1 MANVRWAMVGTGLMA
16 DLILRDFPLSEKTT
30 LSALVSRD
38 TARAEAKLAE
48 VGITARALT
57 FEQAIADPEIDLIYI
72 ASPHSEHFWM
82 AKAALDAGKH
92 ILVEKSFMNDAS
104 EAEAIYSLARQKG
117 LFSMEAMWT
126 KFMPLHNDL
135 IEIVRSGRIGQL
147 RLIEANFGFLRT
159 FDESH
164 RLFNKELGGGSTLDQ
179 GVYTTT
185 LNRWF
190 ADSPI
195 KQQTTSGYNYPNGVD
210 ALAMTSFEFEN
221 GVVGRGNSSLGT
233 ALGLAARLVG
243 DLGIIE
249 IQEAFWN
256 STDAVI
262 KTYQPNSDV
271 AHIEQITRPRKGA
284 GYVHMIEAVSNSV
297 LAGDL
302 ENSQHTH
309 SFSLE
314 VMRSLDK
321 TRADLN

>member
-16 DLILRDFPLSEKTT
+16 DLILRDFPLSENTE
-30 LSALVSRD
+30 LAALVSRD
-38 TARAEAKLAE
+38 NSRAAAKLLE
-48 VGITARALT
+48 VGIDAASLS
-57 FEQAIADPEIDLIYI
+57 FEEAIADPEIDLIYI

-82 AKAALDAGKH
+82 AQAALEAGKH
-92 ILVEKSFMNDAS
+92 ILVEKSFMNDAR
-104 EAEAIYSLARQKG
+104 EAEEIYSLAKSKG

-126 KFMPLHNDL
+126 KFMPLHNEL
-135 IEIVRSGRIGQL
+135 IEIVRSGQIGQL

-164 RLFNKELGGGSTLDQ
+164 RLFNKELGGGSSLDQ

-190 ADSPI
+190 ANSPI
-195 KQQTTSGYNYPNGVD
+195 KHQSTEGYNYPNGVD

-221 GVVGRGNSSLGT
+221 GVIGRGNSSLGT

-249 IQEAFWN
+249 IHEAFWN
-256 STDAVI
+256 STDATI
-262 KTYQPNSDV
+262 KTYQPDSDV
-271 AHIEQITRPRKGA
+271 AHIEKVSRPRKGA

-297 LAGDL
+297 LAGET
-302 ENSQHTH
+302 ENRQHTH
-309 SFSLE
+309 AFSLE

>member
-1 MANVRWAMVGTGLMA
+1 MTNLRWAMVGTGLMA
-16 DLILRDFPLSEKTT
+16 DLILRDFPLSEKTE
-30 LSALVSRD
+30 LVALVSRYPE
-38 TARAEAKLAE
+38 RAAAKLSE
-48 VGITARALT
+48 VGISAKSLT
-57 FEQAIADPEIDLIYI
+57 YEQAISDPEIDLIYI

-82 AKAALDAGKH
+82 AKAALEAGKH
-92 ILVEKSFMNDAS
+92 ILVEKSVMNDA
-104 EAEAIYSLARQKG
+104 AEAAEIYTLAKQKG

-126 KFMPLHNDL
+126 KFMPLHNEL
-135 IEIVRSGRIGQL
+135 FEIVKSGRIGQL

-195 KQQTTSGYNYPNGVD
+195 QQQSTNGYNYANGVD

-221 GVVGRGNSSLGT
+221 GVIGRGNSSLGT

-256 STDAVI
+256 TTDAVI

-271 AHIEQITRPRKGA
+271 AQVEKITRARKGA
-284 GYVHMIEAVSNSV
+284 GYVHMIEAVSTSV
-297 LAGDL
+297 LAGEL

-309 SFSLE
+309 EFSLE
-314 VMRSLDK
+314 IMRSLDK

>member
-16 DLILRDFPLSEKTT
+16 DLILRDFPLSENTE
-30 LSALVSRD
+30 LAALVSRD
-38 TARAEAKLAE
+38 NSRAAAKLLE
-48 VGITARALT
+48 VGIDAASLS
-57 FEQAIADPEIDLIYI
+57 FEEAIADPEIDLIYI

-82 AKAALDAGKH
+82 AKAALGAGKH
-92 ILVEKSFMNDAS
+92 ILVEKSFMNDAR
-104 EAEAIYSLARQKG
+104 EAEEIYSLAKSKG

-126 KFMPLHNDL
+126 KFMPLHNEL
-135 IEIVRSGRIGQL
+135 IEIVKSGRIGQL

-164 RLFNKELGGGSTLDQ
+164 RLFNKELGGGSSLDQ

-195 KQQTTSGYNYPNGVD
+195 KHQSTEGYNYPNGVD

-221 GVVGRGNSSLGT
+221 GVIGRGNSSLGT

-249 IQEAFWN
+249 IHEAFWN
-256 STDAVI
+256 STDATI
-262 KTYQPNSDV
+262 KTYQPDSDV
-271 AHIEQITRPRKGA
+271 AHIEKISRPRKGT

-297 LAGDL
+297 LAGEM
-302 ENSQHTH
+302 ENRQHTH